1 MLFVNFPVYFAVLA
15 VALGIAG
22 YLFWIF
28 YQKKLKTGGTRIRR
42 RPVAQTAGSRRN
54 QPVHRR
60 LAARM
65 RVDVDDDA
73 EADEDN
79 RVVRRT
85 ITPNQAQPEES
96 VDSADEG
103 RTASEPAKKKIGAKK
118 AAKLAEKERRKEE
131 REAEERYREHQR
143 KLEDQEIERR
153 KKAEQ
158 AEEQAAALAAAE
170 EAKRRAEEE
179 AREQAEYER
188 LKKEFSIEDEGT
200 DVVQRD
206 SKAEAEFNA
215 QLISV
220 IQTAKIISV
229 EHLALEFGLKTEAC
243 VDKLKSL
250 LASGQL
256 TGLLDDRGKFVHIT
270 DEEYEA
276 VAEFITRRGRV
287 TLAELV
293 ANGNRLLNLVSAS

>member
-1 MLFVNFPVYFAVLA
+1 
-15 VALGIAG
+15 
-22 YLFWIF
+22 
-28 YQKKLKTGGTRIRR
+28 
-42 RPVAQTAGSRRN
+42 
-54 QPVHRR
+54 
-60 LAARM
+60 M

-158 AEEQAAALAAAE
+158 AEEQAAALAVSLYDYAIPQSE
-170 EAKRRAEEE
+170 TS
-179 AREQAEYER
+179 
-188 LKKEFSIEDEGT
+188 LFS
-200 DVVQRD
+200 
-206 SKAEAEFNA
+206 F
-215 QLISV
+215 
-220 IQTAKIISV
+220 
-229 EHLALEFGLKTEAC
+229 
-243 VDKLKSL
+243 
-250 LASGQL
+250 
-256 TGLLDDRGKFVHIT
+256 
-270 DEEYEA
+270 
-276 VAEFITRRGRV
+276 
-287 TLAELV
+287 
-293 ANGNRLLNLVSAS
+293 